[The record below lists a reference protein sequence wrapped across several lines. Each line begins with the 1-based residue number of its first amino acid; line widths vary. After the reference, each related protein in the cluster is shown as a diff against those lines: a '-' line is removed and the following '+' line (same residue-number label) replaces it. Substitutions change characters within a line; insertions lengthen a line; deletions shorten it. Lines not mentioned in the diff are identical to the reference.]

1 MQIRTAGK
9 ITPVLL
15 MVALGLSALP
25 SNSLAARK
33 SALAGGKEGVTG
45 DAAPSPSELE
55 VRRLLAKAKEVLE
68 AQEKERAVKMM
79 ESILDQ
85 YSTSPVV
92 NDACLELGK
101 YYLGIHEQIKA
112 IGYLNRLKALEKP
125 DQLLTGH
132 DQELYLEGLYLAG
145 VAYFQIR
152 QYGSAFPLLRQI
164 TTQYPNTIWA
174 SQAYYYIGLSHFAQ
188 QNWSK
193 AIEALSLVGTS
204 VDSNSPTAKY
214 AEAGR
219 RFYVRIE
226 DSDLPV
232 MTSRGKTASVV
243 LQTMR
248 GDRETIDCV
257 PLSGAGQIAI
267 GSIPTEIG
275 QPKPGNGILEVTGG
289 DKILSIYTDEMTESG
304 QVNVARTGEVTV
316 VSTASL
322 GFMLGDFEN
331 PAAAAFLGQPVF
343 VMLQD
348 ADKDISDAAD
358 SVTVKVV
365 SRYKVEADD
374 SLTNAVKEA
383 ETSGRNPGSGSE
395 TQYKIRDQVTLKLV
409 EQGKVPP
416 IHTGRFTGTLMI
428 EAQMGDALPNQSD
441 NVLSCALNDEVV
453 ASYVDELHIGGNVP
467 RTIEAVVPIAGELDN
482 RPRATQDVVFD
493 PLVRARK
500 NLVEA
505 SAYLELAKI
514 FKSMGLTKGAREKAA
529 EGIDRTESV
538 IRTRESIPAAL
549 KQEAFKTKWELHLEC
564 DDMAAALA
572 TCNMFG
578 RLYPNSPIVDQA
590 LMGIGNVR
598 MANNNFT
605 EAIGV
610 YRQVLGLRT
619 SESKGEAQ
627 FRIAQAIEKMSV
639 SRKMGTGIPV
649 EAIQEYKLCAER
661 YPESPFAGDA
671 LARLVDYYVDQNDLG
686 QATSLLEQTFQD
698 YPDAVFL
705 DSMLLKWVLVSYRQG
720 DYPKALAK
728 CNQLIFSYPDSP
740 HAAKAKQILPK
751 IEAQLK
757 NGAAESAPEKST
769 QP

>member
-1 MQIRTAGK
+1 
-9 ITPVLL
+9 
-15 MVALGLSALP
+15 
-25 SNSLAARK
+25 
-33 SALAGGKEGVTG
+33 
-45 DAAPSPSELE
+45 
-55 VRRLLAKAKEVLE
+55 
-68 AQEKERAVKMM
+68 
-79 ESILDQ
+79 
-85 YSTSPVV
+85 
-92 NDACLELGK
+92 
-101 YYLGIHEQIKA
+101 
-112 IGYLNRLKALEKP
+112 
-125 DQLLTGH
+125 
-132 DQELYLEGLYLAG
+132 
-145 VAYFQIR
+145 
-152 QYGSAFPLLRQI
+152 
-164 TTQYPNTIWA
+164 
-174 SQAYYYIGLSHFAQ
+174 
-188 QNWSK
+188 
-193 AIEALSLVGTS
+193 
-204 VDSNSPTAKY
+204 
-214 AEAGR
+214 
-219 RFYVRIE
+219 
-226 DSDLPV
+226 
-232 MTSRGKTASVV
+232 
-243 LQTMR
+243 
-248 GDRETIDCV
+248 
-257 PLSGAGQIAI
+257 
-267 GSIPTEIG
+267 
-275 QPKPGNGILEVTGG
+275 
-289 DKILSIYTDEMTESG
+289 
-304 QVNVARTGEVTV
+304 
-316 VSTASL
+316 
-322 GFMLGDFEN
+322 
-331 PAAAAFLGQPVF
+331 
-343 VMLQD
+343 
-348 ADKDISDAAD
+348 
-358 SVTVKVV
+358 
-365 SRYKVEADD
+365 
-374 SLTNAVKEA
+374 
-383 ETSGRNPGSGSE
+383 
-395 TQYKIRDQVTLKLV
+395 
-409 EQGKVPP
+409 
-416 IHTGRFTGTLMI
+416 
-428 EAQMGDALPNQSD
+428 
-441 NVLSCALNDEVV
+441 
-453 ASYVDELHIGGNVP
+453 
-467 RTIEAVVPIAGELDN
+467 
-482 RPRATQDVVFD
+482 
-493 PLVRARK
+493 
-500 NLVEA
+500 
-505 SAYLELAKI
+505 
-514 FKSMGLTKGAREKAA
+514 MGLTKGAREKAA

-639 SRKMGTGIPV
+639 SRKMGTCIPV

>member
-1 MQIRTAGK
+1 MQIK
-9 ITPVLL
+9 IAKKLTPVLL
-15 MVALGLSALP
+15 LMALVWFSMPSA
-25 SNSLAARK
+25 SEAARK
-33 SALAGGKEGVTG
+33 SQLAVTKAG
-45 DAAPSPSELE
+45 ATDTASAPAELE
-55 VRRLLAKAKEVLE
+55 VRRLLAKAKELLE
-68 AQEKERAVKMM
+68 VQEKERAVKML

-85 YSTSPVV
+85 YPTSSVV

-112 IGYLNRLKALEKP
+112 IGYLNRLKGLERP
-125 DQLLTGH
+125 DQELTGH
-132 DQELYLEGLYLAG
+132 EQDLYLEGMYLAG

-164 TTQYPNTIWA
+164 TTQYPNSTWA

-232 MTSRGKTASVV
+232 LTSLGKTTSVL
-243 LQTMR
+243 LQTSR
-248 GDRETIDCV
+248 GDRETVDCV
-257 PLSGAGQIAI
+257 PLAGAGQIAI
-267 GSIPTEIG
+267 GSITTEIG
-275 QPKPGNGILEVTGG
+275 QPKPGDGILEVTGG
-289 DKILSIYTDEMTESG
+289 DRILSIYTDEMTEG
-304 QVNVARTGEVTV
+304 GAFKVARTGEVTV
-316 VSTASL
+316 VSTAAL
-322 GFMLGDFEN
+322 GFMQGDFESF
-331 PAAAAFLGQPVF
+331 AAAAFLGQPVF
-343 VMLQD
+343 ILLQD

-358 SVTVKVV
+358 DVTVTVV
-365 SRYKVEADD
+365 SRYKVEEEDD

-383 ETSGRNPGSGSE
+383 GTPGSVADNGPR
-395 TQYKIRDQVTLKLV
+395 YKIRDQVTLKLS
-409 EQGKVPP
+409 ERGKAPV
-416 IHTGRFTGTLMI
+416 HSGRFGGTLAI
-428 EAQMGDALPNQSD
+428 EAQKGDALPNQSD

-453 ASYVDELHIGGNVP
+453 ATYVDELHIGGDVP
-467 RTIEAVVPIAGELDN
+467 RTVEVVIPIAGELDN

-493 PLVRARK
+493 PIVRARK

-514 FKSMGLTKGAREKAA
+514 FKSMGLTKGAREKAG

-538 IRTRESIPAAL
+538 IRTQETIPSAL
-549 KQEAFKTKWELHLEC
+549 KQEAFKLKWELHLEC

-572 TCNMFG
+572 TCNLFG

-598 MANNNFT
+598 MANKDYQ

-610 YRQVLGLRT
+610 YRQVLGLKS

-627 FRIAQAIEKMSV
+627 FRIAQAIEKMSLV
-639 SRKMGTGIPV
+639 GRPGSGIPV
-649 EAIQEYKLCAER
+649 EAIQEYKLCTER
-661 YPESPFAGDA
+661 YPGSPFAGEA
-671 LARLVDYYVDQNDLG
+671 LVRLVDYYVEQNDMG
-686 QATSLLEQTFQD
+686 QATSLLEQTFED
-698 YPDAVFL
+698 YPDALFL
-705 DSMLLKWVLVSYRQG
+705 DSLLLKWVLVAYRQG
-720 DYPKALAK
+720 DYAKARDK
-728 CNQLIFSYPDSP
+728 CTQLISGYPDSQ

-757 NGAAESAPEKST
+757 KGASESAPEKSA
-769 QP
+769 Q

>member
-1 MQIRTAGK
+1 
-9 ITPVLL
+9 
-15 MVALGLSALP
+15 MVALALSALP
-25 SNSLAARK
+25 LDSMAARK
-33 SALAGGKEGVTG
+33 SPVAAGKEG
-45 DAAPSPSELE
+45 DAAPSASELE
-55 VRRLLAKAKEVLE
+55 VRRLLAKAKELLE
-68 AQEKERAVKMM
+68 AQEKDRAVKML

-132 DQELYLEGLYLAG
+132 DQDLYLEGLYLAG

-204 VDSNSPTAKY
+204 VDTNSPTAKY

-226 DSDLPV
+226 DNDLPI
-232 MTSRGKTASVV
+232 MTSRGKKASVV
-243 LQTMR
+243 LQTTR

-267 GSIPTEIG
+267 GSIPTEVG
-275 QPKPGNGILEVTGG
+275 LPKSGNGILEVTGG
-289 DKILSIYTDEMTESG
+289 DRILSIYTDEMTENG
-304 QVNVARTGEVTV
+304 QGNLARTGEVTV

-322 GFMLGDFEN
+322 GFMLGDFES

-343 VMLQD
+343 VLLQD
-348 ADKDISDAAD
+348 ADKDVSDAAD
-358 SVTVKVV
+358 TVTVKVV
-365 SRYKVEADD
+365 SRYKTEDDD

-383 ETSGRNPGSGSE
+383 EIAGRRLDNAPR
-395 TQYKIRDQVTLKLV
+395 YKIRDQVMLKLT
-409 EQGKVPP
+409 EQGKQAPV
-416 IHTGRFTGTLMI
+416 HSGRFGGSLMI
-428 EAQMGDALPNQSD
+428 AAQTGDALPNQSD
-441 NVLSCALNDEVV
+441 DVLSCAMNDEVV
-453 ASYVDELHIGGNVP
+453 ATYVDELHIGGNIP
-467 RTIEAVVPIAGELDN
+467 RTIEAVIPISGELDN

-493 PLVRARK
+493 PLIRARK

-505 SAYLELAKI
+505 SAYLELARI

-538 IRTRESIPAAL
+538 IRTRESIPSAL
-549 KQEAFKTKWELHLEC
+549 KQEAFKIKWELHLEC

-572 TCNMFG
+572 TCNLFG
-578 RLYPNSPIVDQA
+578 KLYPNSPMVDQA

-598 MANNNFT
+598 LANNNYT
-605 EAIGV
+605 DAIGV
-610 YRQVLGLRT
+610 FRQVLALRT

-627 FRIAQAIEKMSV
+627 FRIAQAIEKMAA
-639 SRKMGTGIPV
+639 SRKTGMGIPV
-649 EAIQEYKLCAER
+649 EAIQEYKLCSER

-698 YPDAVFL
+698 YPDALFL

-757 NGAAESAPEKST
+757 KGAADSAPEKST